1 MLLAAIYIVINIAA
15 DVIVVLL
22 IPKLRT
28 NL

>member
-28 NL
+28 SQ

>member
-28 NL
+28 SR

>member
-15 DVIVVLL
+15 DLLVVML

-28 NL
+28 SR